1 MGTII
6 QFLVVSCLLAGA
18 GSLDPAA
25 LMQIGVIP
33 TNVRQLMYYTEASSA
48 FIVVKL
54 MPTIDSPISGC
65 NITSISSYNATVT
78 KLIQPIGENLE
89 TIRNQLIPTRRRR
102 RFAGV
107 VIGLAALGVATAAQV
122 TAAVALVKANEN
134 AAAILNLKS
143 AIQKTNAAVADVVQ
157 ATQSLGT
164 AVQAVQDH
172 INSVVSPAITAAN
185 CKAQDAIIGSI
196 LNLYLTE
203 LTTIFHNQITN
214 PALSPITIQALRILL
229 GSTLP
234 TVVEKSFNT
243 QISAAELLSSGLL
256 TGQIVGLDLT
266 YMQMVIKIELPT
278 LTVQPATQIIDLA
291 TISAFINNQEVMAQ
305 LPTRVIVTGS
315 LIQAYPASQCT
326 ITPNTVYCRY
336 NDAQVLS
343 DDTMACLQG
352 NLTRCTFS
360 PVVGSFLTRF
370 VLFNGI
376 VYANCRSM
384 LCKCMQPAAVILQ
397 PSSSPVTVIDM
408 YKCVSLQLD
417 NLRFTITQLANV
429 TYNSTIKLETSQ
441 ILPIDPLDISQNLAA
456 VNKSLSDALQHLA
469 QSDTYLSAITS
480 ATTTSVLSIIAICLG
495 SLGLILIILLSVVVW
510 KLLTIVAANRNRM
523 ENFVY
528 HNSAFYHSRSDLSEK
543 NQPATLGTR

>member
-1 MGTII
+1 MASL
-6 QFLVVSCLLAGA
+6 LVGLMLLGLTT
-18 GSLDPAA
+18 GSTGLDPTA

-33 TNVRQLMYYTEASSA
+33 TNVRQLMYYTEASSSY
-48 FIVVKL
+48 IVVKL

-65 NITSISSYNATVT
+65 NISSIASYNSTIT
-78 KLIQPIGENLE
+78 KLLQPIGENLE
-89 TIRNQLIPTRRRR
+89 TIKSQLVPTRRRR

-122 TAAVALVKANEN
+122 TAAIALVKANEN
-134 AAAILNLKS
+134 TAAILNLKAS
-143 AIQKTNAAVADVVQ
+143 IQKTNAAVADVVQ

-172 INSVVSPAITAAN
+172 LNNVVSPAITAAN

-196 LNLYLTE
+196 LNMYLTE

-214 PALSPITIQALRILL
+214 PALTPITIQALRILL

-234 TVVEKSFNT
+234 TVVEKAFNT

-256 TGQIVGLDLT
+256 TGQIVGLDLS
-266 YMQMVIKIELPT
+266 YMQMVIKVDLPT
-278 LTVQPATQIIDLA
+278 LTTQPATQIVDLA

-305 LPTRVIVTGS
+305 LPTRIMVTGG
-315 LIQAYPASQCT
+315 LIQSYPASQCT
-326 ITPNTVYCRY
+326 ITPSTVYCRY

-343 DDTMACLQG
+343 EDTVACLQG

-360 PVVGSFLTRF
+360 PVVGSFMTRF
-370 VLFNGI
+370 VLFDGI

-384 LCKCMQPAAVILQ
+384 LCTCMQPASVILQ
-397 PSSSPVTVIDM
+397 PNSSPITVIDM

-417 NLRFTITQLANV
+417 NLRFTITQIANA
-429 TYNSTIKLETSQ
+429 TYNSTIKLSASQ

-456 VNKSLSDALQHLA
+456 VNKSLNSALQNLA
-469 QSDTYLSAITS
+469 QSENYLSAITS
-480 ATTTSVLSIIAICLG
+480 ANTTSILAIIALCIG
-495 SLGLILIILLSVVVW
+495 ILGLLLVILIAVVIW
-510 KLLTIVAANRNRM
+510 KLVSIVSTERTRM
-523 ENFVY
+523 DNYVY
-528 HNSAFYHSRSDLSEK
+528 HNQAFQQSQLDLNK
-543 NQPATLGTR
+543 P